1 MMSFFA
7 LVISLLPIIFV
18 FILIV
23 FIIGIVRGIQRRADE
38 RLELDKHRSSLLQQQ
53 LNDIDSRL
61 TVIENMLR
69 QVE

>member
-23 FIIGIVRGIQRRADE
+23 FIVGIVRGIQRRADE

>member
-1 MMSFFA
+1 MSFFA

-23 FIIGIVRGIQRRADE
+23 FIVGIVRGIQRRADE